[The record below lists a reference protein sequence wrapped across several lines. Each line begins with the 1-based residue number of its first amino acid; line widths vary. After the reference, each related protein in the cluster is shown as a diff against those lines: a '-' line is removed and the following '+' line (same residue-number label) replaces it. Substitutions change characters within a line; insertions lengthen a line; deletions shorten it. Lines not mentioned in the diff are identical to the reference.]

1 LIQHFL
7 VIHSV
12 IYKHFLW
19 TLLCYALPDKAYTK
33 INKNSDIFAMIKA
46 QLKKNI

>member
-1 LIQHFL
+1 MIQQFL

-12 IYKHFLW
+12 IYKQFLW